1 MGSAKVGSFSTT
13 LVAAAMILVVVLLM
27 GCRPTAAARP
37 LMRLN
42 IQSLQRGPVTPSKPS
57 PCGHVPGRGSGR
69 CTLSGMNV
77 AGVGLRVH
85 STPAAVEAHPV
96 ADNVVVM
103 EVAVAQE
110 QS

>member
-1 MGSAKVGSFSTT
+1 MGSTKVGSFSAT

-27 GCRPTAAARP
+27 GCRQTSAARP
-37 LMRLN
+37 LLETDHLMRLN

-85 STPAAVEAHPV
+85 STPAA
-96 ADNVVVM
+96 DNVVVM